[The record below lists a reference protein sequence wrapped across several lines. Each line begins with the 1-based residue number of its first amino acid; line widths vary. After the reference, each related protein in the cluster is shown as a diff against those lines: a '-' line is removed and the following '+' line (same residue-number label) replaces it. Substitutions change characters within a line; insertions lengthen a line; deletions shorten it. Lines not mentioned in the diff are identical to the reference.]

1 MELIAQEIIVMTVVV
16 QMPWH
21 YSRKLVTFLCQEFQ
35 EVSGRGCLAVWWD
48 ENDTMLCF
56 VRWLLTTSWKLSRL
70 PEKSGWLKI
79 DNLGIAVPGII
90 MLNLPCFLIS
100 PYPLCSLKLAAN
112 WIERGFCV
120 QQLSCFHCRITCQPY
135 LLPIWFYRKKY
146 FPTSF

>member
-48 ENDTMLCF
+48 ENDTVLCF

-112 WIERGFCV
+112 
-120 QQLSCFHCRITCQPY
+120 
-135 LLPIWFYRKKY
+135 
-146 FPTSF
+146 